1 MSRKNLKKTNTPL
14 RAVKDQEKAN
24 NSFSYRFAAINIKTW
39 HLSSTFRQSRLT
51 NYWNVGT
58 KIQFT
63 KTSGT

>member
-39 HLSSTFRQSRLT
+39 HLSSTFRQSLLLPIT
-51 NYWNVGT
+51 ET
-58 KIQFT
+58 
-63 KTSGT
+63 